1 MSYNCGG
8 KQGNTT
14 RTFVKRWNA
23 IITVVAS
30 LKLFFCLEGSSPSLS
45 VWWHL
50 KEEESGLK
58 VEFHN
63 SYLDNNIM
71 QLLITVDSKTM
82 GAIT

>member
-58 VEFHN
+58 EEKD
-63 SYLDNNIM
+63 YEK
-71 QLLITVDSKTM
+71 KTFQYN
-82 GAIT
+82 GSASNVL

>member
-58 VEFHN
+58 EEKD
-63 SYLDNNIM
+63 YEK
-71 QLLITVDSKTM
+71 KTFEYN
-82 GAIT
+82 GSASNVL

>member
-50 KEEESGLK
+50 KEEEGGLK
-58 VEFHN
+58 EEKD
-63 SYLDNNIM
+63 YEK
-71 QLLITVDSKTM
+71 KTFEYN
-82 GAIT
+82 GSASNVL